1 MEKKLYV
8 MPLIEVVRMEKPQL
22 LSGSGVSSDDEV
34 FDIVFGG
41 TDTEGIIVPQ

>member
-8 MPLIEVVRMEKPQL
+8 MPLIEVVKIEKPQL

-34 FDIVFGG
+34 YDIDYGG
-41 TDTEGIIVPQ
+41 TDTEGIIAPQ